1 MDELTPQTVDL
12 AKHPQLANVPR
23 ALMARAHVWNVAA
36 GSVVFRSGD
45 RPGFVHFVLEG
56 EVRLVRHSRRGQ
68 DVVLQRVRH
77 GYFAEASVEFRQYHC
92 DAVALVTSLV
102 LHFPIGKFMAHIDA
116 DAQFRRAWLR
126 HLSGEVRRLRA
137 CCERLS
143 LRGAAERIVHYI
155 ESEGTAGTLEL
166 RQSLKSWALELG
178 LTHEAV
184 YRALAKL
191 RRERRLTVKSSRL
204 ELM

>member
-1 MDELTPQTVDL
+1 MDEPIPQTVDL
-12 AKHPQLANVPR
+12 SMHPQLAAVPR
-23 ALMARAHVWNVAA
+23 ALMSMAHVSKLAA
-36 GSVVFRSGD
+36 GSVMFRTGE

-56 EVRLVRHSRRGQ
+56 ELRLVRHSRRGQ
-68 DVVLQRVRH
+68 DAVLQRVRH

-92 DAVALVTSLV
+92 DAVAPVTSLI
-102 LHFPIGKFMAHIDA
+102 LQFPIGKFMAHIDA
-116 DAQFRRAWLR
+116 DVQFRRAWLR
-126 HLSGEVRRLRA
+126 HLASEVRRLRA

-143 LRGAAERIVHYI
+143 LRGAAERIVHYV

-166 RQSLKSWALELG
+166 RQSLKNWALELG

-191 RRERRLTVKSSRL
+191 RRERRLTVTSSRI
-204 ELM
+204 ELI

>member
-1 MDELTPQTVDL
+1 MTGFVPQAAELSRY
-12 AKHPQLANVPR
+12 PQLADAPPTLLAKAQVSK
-23 ALMARAHVWNVAA
+23 LAA
-36 GSVVFRSGD
+36 GSVMFRRGE

-92 DAVALVTSLV
+92 DAVAPVKSLV
-102 LHFPIGKFMAHIDA
+102 LRFPIGNFMANIDA
-116 DAQFRRAWLR
+116 DARFRRAWLR
-126 HLSGEVRRLRA
+126 HLTGEVRRLRA
-137 CCERLS
+137 RCERLS
-143 LRGAAERIVHYI
+143 LRRAADRIVHYI
-155 ESEGTAGTLEL
+155 ETEGTAGAAEL
-166 RQSLKSWALELG
+166 NQSMKNWALELG

-191 RRERRLTVKSSRL
+191 SRARRLSIKGSRL
-204 ELM
+204 ELI